1 MLLVIKLTAII
12 AHSIVAQRARIAL
25 TDSLEGDK

>member
-12 AHSIVAQRARIAL
+12 AHSILARRARIAL
-25 TDSLEGDK
+25 TDSLEGGK